1 MLTRLHSIRFSL
13 KSLPFLVLLLVLV
26 GTTIYV
32 SYEAISLQNK
42 LTSLSESQLEAKKRL
57 SDAAFQQHLNFI
69 EKQNLAQV
77 KVSSESATTKARND
91 KIDLVYSLYSDV
103 QNKIKRDL
111 GVNIDVKDIEAQ
123 APDWATKLLA
133 QEFDALKDS
142 LTKNS
147 ASLDTRYQ
155 TYLAN
160 LPKPIPTSSSSSVA
174 PNPAGYSF
182 QTVATIRGTF
192 SAYQIKLPLAS
203 YSVRTVTAND
213 TDCTTNCPVKSLAD
227 FISENNAYAGMNGT
241 YLCPPDYSSCAGK
254 VNSYDFPVYKSSLSK
269 WINAGALS
277 WTSQGLATFVGDTP
291 KFYRYNNLYPKTAV
305 TAGIS
310 NFPTILLGGSVLDTE
325 AEQTDY
331 QKLKGTKGSIGSDGA
346 NIYLTLIPNASV
358 TDSAYVLQA
367 LGVKD
372 ALNLD
377 GGGTSALYIGG
388 VYKVGPGRLLPNAV
402 VLVKK

>member
-1 MLTRLHSIRFSL
+1 MFTRLHSIRFSL
-13 KSLPFLVLLLVLV
+13 KSLPFLALLIILV

-42 LTSLSESQLEAKKRL
+42 LISLSETQLEAKKRL
-57 SDAAFQQHLNFI
+57 VDAAFQQHLNFI

-77 KVSSESATTKARND
+77 KVSSESASAKARTD
-91 KIDLVYSLYSDV
+91 KIEAIYSLYADV
-103 QNKIKRDL
+103 QNKIKRDQ
-111 GVNIDVKDIEAQ
+111 GVSIDVKDIEAQ

-147 ASLDTRYQ
+147 ATLDARYQ

-160 LPKPIPTSSSSSVA
+160 LPKPITTPSSVA
-174 PNPAGYSF
+174 PNPVGYSF
-182 QTVATIRGTF
+182 QTVSTIRGSF

-213 TDCTTNCPVKSLAD
+213 TDCTNNCPVKPLAD
-227 FISENNAYAGMNGT
+227 FITENNAYAGMNGT

-305 TAGIS
+305 TAGIA
-310 NFPTILLGGSVLDTE
+310 NFPTMLLGGAVLDTE